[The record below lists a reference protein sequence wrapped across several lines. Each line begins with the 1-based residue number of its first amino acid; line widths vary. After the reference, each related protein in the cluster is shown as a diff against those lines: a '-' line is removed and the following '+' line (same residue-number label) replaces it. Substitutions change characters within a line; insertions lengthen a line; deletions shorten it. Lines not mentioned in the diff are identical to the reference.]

1 MAPPVGPMR
10 AEVGSGQRIALGEAH
25 LHLHQRPGPARP
37 GPARPGPA
45 RPGPARQHPAGTGR
59 RSRSVGEVASLC
71 LLDADPEV
79 THPHD
84 MPRMTLLDGRVVHRV
99 D

>member
-25 LHLHQRPGPARP
+25 LHLHQ
-37 GPARPGPA
+37 

>member
-25 LHLHQRPGPARP
+25 LHLHQ
-37 GPARPGPA
+37 RPGPA

>member
-1 MAPPVGPMR
+1 
-10 AEVGSGQRIALGEAH
+10 
-25 LHLHQRPGPARP
+25 
-37 GPARPGPA
+37 
-45 RPGPARQHPAGTGR
+45 
-59 RSRSVGEVASLC
+59 VASLC
-71 LLDADPEV
+71 LLDADDEV

>member
-1 MAPPVGPMR
+1 MR

-25 LHLHQRPGPARP
+25 LHLHQ
-37 GPARPGPA
+37 RPGPA